1 MKTKYIILAVSLCV
15 VVFGI
20 GIFYK
25 QQKADESNYVQL
37 IQNNYATAQSL
48 EQLKEVSDVIVK
60 GKYTEFIDTW
70 NMSRDPVDIQKEDS
84 EYYIEGKNYR
94 FEIEEVIKGNPES
107 SSIIVSIEALS
118 RNSIDL
124 RKNDYDLPDI
134 HYYTYTNPLFI
145 EPDIGDEYVLFLDY
159 NNSIENFD
167 YYYGAIEP
175 FSIKIENNET
185 KLQSNLISNKTR
197 KQKEST
203 IINVDGIQVNVKHEL
218 VSLNDFVG
226 KINYDQLK
234 EILSN

>member
-1 MKTKYIILAVSLCV
+1 MKAKYIILAVTLCV
-15 VVFGI
+15 IIFGI

-25 QQKADESNYVQL
+25 QQKADKLNYEQL
-37 IQNNYATAQSL
+37 IQNDYEIAQSL

-60 GKYTEFIDTW
+60 GKYTKFIDTW

-107 SSIIVSIEALS
+107 SSIIVSMESHS

-124 RKNDYDLPDI
+124 RENDHDQIDI
-134 HYYTYTNPLFI
+134 HYYTYTSPLFI
-145 EPDIGDEYVLFLDY
+145 EPDIDDEYVLFLDY

-185 KLQSNLISNKTR
+185 VLQSNLISTKTR

-203 IINVDGIQVNVKHEL
+203 IINVDGIQVNVKQEL

-234 EILSN
+234 ELLSN

>member
-1 MKTKYIILAVSLCV
+1 MKAKYIILAVSLCIV
-15 VVFGI
+15 IFGI
-20 GIFYK
+20 SILYK
-25 QQKADESNYVQL
+25 QQKVDKSNYEQL
-37 IQNNYATAQSL
+37 IQNDYAIAQSL

-60 GKYTEFIDTW
+60 GKYTKFIDTW

-107 SSIIVSIEALS
+107 SSIIVSMESHS

-124 RKNDYDLPDI
+124 RKNDHDEIDI